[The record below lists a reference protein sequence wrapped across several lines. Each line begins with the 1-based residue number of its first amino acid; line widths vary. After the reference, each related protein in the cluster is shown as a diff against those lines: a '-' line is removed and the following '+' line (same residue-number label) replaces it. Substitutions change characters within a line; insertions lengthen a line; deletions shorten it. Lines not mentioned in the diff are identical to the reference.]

1 MSLRRR
7 LWLVLGGLFLVPLAV
22 GALVL
27 LLVVPDA
34 RNDHVT
40 ADVDAAAVT
49 VHAELADE
57 CRNVGLAARAG
68 ALESVVSE
76 PEKAVGNLVGR
87 GDVDYAAVLD
97 GTGAALATAGALPAG
112 NPQPAQ
118 LRQCSSQR
126 PTGAGAVVAERVDIT
141 DPAHPGRVVVVAK
154 RLDRELLDEV
164 RSRSG
169 TSGDVVLLDGKHVVV
184 STLDPSTTRGLVRNT
199 DGHTGRV
206 QLDGW
211 LARVDPPGSDTP
223 WTVVVAAQDSRGSRT
238 GLFLLILLAAAA
250 VAGLLVTLVARGLS
264 QPYTDIADA
273 AERVARGDLDTDI
286 TPATDGEAGRL
297 GSAFNQMTG
306 ELRRSMAA
314 LERSREDLRDSLER
328 IGDTLTSTH
337 DLDGLLQVVLE
348 TAVVT
353 LQGKAGVV
361 LHLSADRL
369 QLVGE
374 HGLHEAGLLAPAA
387 VSPGS
392 GVLGR
397 VVVERRRRAR
407 PDRLR
412 AAGARAGRHRAVRR
426 GDVLAVPIRSMGN
439 VIGVIALYDRLDGRP
454 FEAADEDALR
464 TLAGQASIAVDN
476 VHLHHEAQRLS
487 TTDPLTGLWNFRY
500 LSMSLAREIERST
513 RFDRPLAV
521 LMLDLDHFKLV
532 NDEHGHARGDSVL
545 RELAHRVQEQI
556 REVDTFARYGGEEF
570 VVVLPETTVEG
581 AAQLA
586 ERICAGG
593 PARAVPVRGRAAAR
607 HHRLGRRGG
616 LPGAGL
622 HARDPDAVGR
632 PGAVRG
638 QGRGPRPLAR
648 AWRSR
653 RSRAGPLGSRSWRPS
668 RRLSGR

>member
-40 ADVDAAAVT
+40 ADVDAAAVA

-68 ALESVVSE
+68 ALESVVSS
-76 PEKAVGNLVGR
+76 PEKAVGNLAAR

-97 GTGAALATAGALPAG
+97 GSGASLATAGALPGG

-118 LRQCSSQR
+118 LRPCSSAR
-126 PTGAGAVVAERVDIT
+126 TTGAGAVVAERVDIV

-169 TSGDVVLLDGKHVVV
+169 TSGDVVLLDGKQVVV
-184 STLDPSTTRGLVRNT
+184 STLDATTTRGLVSKT

-206 QLDGW
+206 TLDGW
-211 LARVDPPGSDTP
+211 VTRVDPPGSDTP
-223 WTVVVAAQDSRGSRT
+223 WTVVVAAQDSHGSRT

-273 AERVARGDLDTDI
+273 AERVARGDLDADI
-286 TPATDGEAGRL
+286 TPATDREAGRL

-374 HGLHEAGLLAPAA
+374 HGLHDAGLLAPAA
-387 VSPGS
+387 VSPGT

-397 VVVERRRRAR
+397 VVSSGDGVR
-407 PDRLR
+407 
-412 AAGARAGRHRAVRR
+412 GRIGSGPPELEPVATEPSR

-586 ERICAGG
+586 ERICQAVRREPFLAEGEPPLDITVSVGG
-593 PARAVPVRGRAAAR
+593 AAFPEQGSTPATLMRSADRALYVAKGGGRDR
-607 HHRLGRRGG
+607 WHV
-616 LPGAGL
+616 PGA
-622 HARDPDAVGR
+622 PDGVAPGR
-632 PGAVRG
+632 
-638 QGRGPRPLAR
+638 
-648 AWRSR
+648 
-653 RSRAGPLGSRSWRPS
+653 
-668 RRLSGR
+668 

>member
-1 MSLRRR
+1 VSLRRR

-27 LLVVPDA
+27 LFVVPGA

-40 ADVDAAAVT
+40 ADVDAAAGT
-49 VHAELADE
+49 IRAELTDE
-57 CRNVGLAARAG
+57 CRTVGLAARAG
-68 ALESVVSE
+68 ALESVVSN
-76 PEKAVGNLVGR
+76 PAKAVGNAVGT
-87 GDVDYAAVLD
+87 GEVDYAAVLD
-97 GTGAALATAGALPAG
+97 GSGAAVASAGALPAG
-112 NPQPAQ
+112 APQPAQ
-118 LRQCSSQR
+118 LRPCSSPR
-126 PTGAGAVVAERVDIT
+126 ASAAGIVIAERVSIN
-141 DPAHPGRVVVVAK
+141 DPTHPGRVVVVAK

-169 TSGDVVLLDGKHVVV
+169 TSGAVVVLDGKHVVV
-184 STLDPSTTRGLVRNT
+184 STLDASTTRGLVSKTVGR
-199 DGHTGRV
+199 TGRV

-211 LARVDPPGSDTP
+211 LARVDPPGRDTP
-223 WTVVVAAQDSRGSRT
+223 WTVVVAEEDPGGSRT

-250 VAGLLVTLVARGLS
+250 VAGLLVTLVARSIS

-273 AERVARGDLDTDI
+273 AERVASGDLDADI
-286 TPATDGEAGRL
+286 TPATDREAGRL

-374 HGLHEAGLLAPAA
+374 HGLHEAGLPAPAA
-387 VSPGS
+387 VSPGT

-397 VVVERRRRAR
+397 VVSSGDGVR
-407 PDRLR
+407 
-412 AAGARAGRHRAVRR
+412 GRIGSGPPELVPVATEPGR

-454 FEAADEDALR
+454 FDAADEDALR

-532 NDEHGHARGDSVL
+532 NDVHGHARGDSVL

-586 ERICAGG
+586 ERICHAVRREPFLSEGEPPLDITVSVGG
-593 PARAVPVRGRAAAR
+593 AAFPEQGSTPATLMRSADRALYVAKGEGRDRWHVPGAPDGAVPGR
-607 HHRLGRRGG
+607 
-616 LPGAGL
+616 
-622 HARDPDAVGR
+622 
-632 PGAVRG
+632 
-638 QGRGPRPLAR
+638 
-648 AWRSR
+648 
-653 RSRAGPLGSRSWRPS
+653 
-668 RRLSGR
+668 